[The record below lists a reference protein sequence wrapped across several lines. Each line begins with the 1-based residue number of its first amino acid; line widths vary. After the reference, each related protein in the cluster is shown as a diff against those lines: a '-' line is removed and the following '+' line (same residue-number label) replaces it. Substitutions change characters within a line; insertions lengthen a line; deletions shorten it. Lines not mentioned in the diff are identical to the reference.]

1 MCGRYTLTSTAEEIW
16 ALIDQTVPE
25 AIKPPKNMIEA
36 DFATKRW
43 QIAPNDWV
51 RAIFPAGYT
60 MAHWWLLPSWT
71 LFGDFKWRKTGKGEK
86 SFTWSP
92 GKRYSH
98 FNCRQDTLTDPA
110 QNYWFKLLGT
120 QRCLIPANG
129 FMEWSDDAML
139 KPGEKK
145 RSALFYLKEH
155 KPFFFAGVFD
165 IAIDDQGQFFPSVN
179 IITTGPN
186 ELLTA
191 LPHRRMPAI
200 LRREDVGRWMDP
212 KLGNSDASKLIQP
225 TPQEEMSFHFL
236 GPLINKASN
245 DTPEALEA
253 VQ

>member
-1 MCGRYTLTSTAEEIW
+1 
-16 ALIDQTVPE
+16 
-25 AIKPPKNMIEA
+25 
-36 DFATKRW
+36 
-43 QIAPNDWV
+43 
-51 RAIFPAGYT
+51 
-60 MAHWWLLPSWT
+60 
-71 LFGDFKWRKTGKGEK
+71 
-86 SFTWSP
+86 
-92 GKRYSH
+92 
-98 FNCRQDTLTDPA
+98 
-110 QNYWFKLLGT
+110 
-120 QRCLIPANG
+120 
-129 FMEWSDDAML
+129 MEWSDDAML